1 MREFIP
7 SDYIDKEGNV
17 YETVGENIREGKN
30 GAVTSN
36 FPTPEDV
43 GNGLIGSDGNNYV
56 PVLKNLATIPQT
68 NIYAIVAIEKNGE
81 LSWVPVIQSITDNN
95 KNSYITP
102 SIKGVVEYIETK
114 TIIPTGFKKY
124 AVGFSVN
131 AGNITLNNINNI
143 PGLEVKLIDDHFV
156 VKSSL
161 NISFI
166 EITSFTPSAPE
177 VVILDTQ
184 IYFDETKLSA
194 RINTNK
200 DGNYNLLLI
209 AG

>member
-30 GAVTSN
+30 GAVTSE
-36 FPTPEDV
+36 FPTPKEL
-43 GNGLIGSDGNNYV
+43 NGGILTSNGSEYV
-56 PVLKNLATIPQT
+56 VSLKNLAIPPQS
-68 NIYAIVAIEKNGE
+68 NEIYAVNVNRNG
-81 LSWVPVIQSITDNN
+81 LFSWVKILNTIINN
-95 KNSYITP
+95 EESYIP
-102 SIKGVVEYIETK
+102 VNARAVANYVRAMG
-114 TIIPTGFKKY
+114 IIPTNFKIYKV
-124 AVGFSVN
+124 AFSYN
-131 AGNITLNNINNI
+131 TNITLNNIDSI
-143 PGLEVKLIDDHFV
+143 PDLEIKVIGDHFA

-161 NISFI
+161 SISFI
-166 EITSFTPSAPE
+166 EITSFEPLAPE

-200 DGNYNLLLI
+200 PGNYSLLLI